1 MRLLTTTMIAA
12 AWLVALANPV
22 HAQGAQ
28 GGAAGPTVV
37 ELFTSQSCY
46 SCPPAE
52 AFLATLADRPDVLTL
67 EFHVDYWNSL
77 VYGRHGRWEDPFSSP
92 AATQRQRDYNIAIRG
107 RGDVYTPQIV
117 VDGRLEAVGSA
128 GGTILSLIEKSV
140 AEKRARVGVRIV
152 SAPSGG
158 FTVALAG
165 DAPAAAGIWLAIFV
179 DRATTRVTAGENH
192 DKALSSRHIVVAWR
206 KVGEWRGG
214 KATLALDAVKLEPG
228 QGCAVLVQP
237 DGQGPILGAA
247 ACPVPPLG

>member
-1 MRLLTTTMIAA
+1 MRRQAA
-12 AWLVALANPV
+12 RILAVLWLGILAGPGHSDTPEDRV
-22 HAQGAQ
+22 SR
-28 GGAAGPTVV
+28 PTVV

-52 AFLATLADRPDVLTL
+52 AFLATLADRPGVLAL

-92 AATQRQRDYNIAIRG
+92 AATQRQRDYNVAIRG
-107 RGDVYTPQIV
+107 RSDVYTPQVV
-117 VDGRLEAVGSA
+117 VDGRHEAVGSA
-128 GGTILSLIEKSV
+128 GGAILSLIEKS
-140 AEKRARVGVRIV
+140 ATEKRARVGVRIAR
-152 SAPSGG
+152 APSGG
-158 FTVALAG
+158 FMVALAG
-165 DAPAAAGIWLAIFV
+165 EAPVATGVWLAVFV

-214 KATLALDAVKLEPG
+214 EATLALDAVKLEPG

-247 ACPVPPLG
+247 ACPALPRG